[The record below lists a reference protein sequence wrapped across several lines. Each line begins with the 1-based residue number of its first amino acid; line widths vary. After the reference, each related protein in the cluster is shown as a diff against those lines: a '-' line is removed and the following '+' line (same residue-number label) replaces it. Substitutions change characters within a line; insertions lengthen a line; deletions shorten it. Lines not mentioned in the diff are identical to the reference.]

1 MISTI
6 GNINIS
12 MNYVRPINI
21 MSPYT
26 GELVRPKIV
35 TTERGNKIYT
45 EAQWYCPNSG
55 QFIRKGLI
63 KVEDK
68 SNPNQKD

>member
-1 MISTI
+1 
-6 GNINIS
+6 
-12 MNYVRPINI
+12 

-35 TTERGNKIYT
+35 TTERDNKIYT

-63 KVEDK
+63 KIEDK
-68 SNPNQKD
+68 PRPNQKG

>member
-1 MISTI
+1 
-6 GNINIS
+6 

-21 MSPYT
+21 LSPFT
-26 GELVRPKIV
+26 GEMVRPKIV
-35 TTERGNKIYT
+35 KTERDNKIYT

-63 KVEDK
+63 NVEDK
-68 SNPNQKD
+68 PTPDQKD

>member
-1 MISTI
+1 
-6 GNINIS
+6 

-35 TTERGNKIYT
+35 TTERDNKIYT

-63 KVEDK
+63 KIEDK
-68 SNPNQKD
+68 PRPNQKG